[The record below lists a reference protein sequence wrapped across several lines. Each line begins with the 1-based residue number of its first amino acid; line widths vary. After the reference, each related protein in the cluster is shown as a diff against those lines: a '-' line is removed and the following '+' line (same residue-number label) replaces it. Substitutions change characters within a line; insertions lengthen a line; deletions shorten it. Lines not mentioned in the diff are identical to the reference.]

1 MNRQY
6 PCLEVHLDRLTHNA
20 QEILSRCRAQN
31 IQVCGIIKG
40 CGGMPQ
46 VAQVMRQNGAAQIGT
61 SRLEQVARCRAAGVD
76 GPFLLIRIP
85 GLTELPDTVALCDLS
100 LQSDR
105 TTLDA
110 LEQECRRQN
119 KTHGVIVMADLGD
132 LREGFWDKD
141 EFVDACVHVE
151 RDLPHVHL
159 SGIGVNLSCYGSIQP
174 TPEKMGQLTALALRV
189 EEAIGRKARRFM
201 QVDYAYQTFDN
212 LPEGLTAPEGREKPL
227 GTAHA
232 VWCAKKLTEGCPIAV
247 INADDF
253 YGADAFRKMYDY
265 LSKAEDDDKFR
276 YCMVGYQVENT
287 LTENGTVSRGVCTED
302 ENGLLAH
309 IIERTSIHRDADGV
323 IRYDADGD
331 APAGE
336 IALGTPVSLNLWGF
350 TPSFL
355 PSLDDGLREFFAE
368 KLPQNPM
375 KGEYYLPFAV
385 DALIKADK
393 ATAKVLKTSARWYG
407 VTYREDK
414 PVICEA
420 VAKMTE
426 NGEYPAEL

>member
-1 MNRQY
+1 M
-6 PCLEVHLDRLTHNA
+6 VF
-20 QEILSRCRAQN
+20 
-31 IQVCGIIKG
+31 IIR
-40 CGGMPQ
+40 P
-46 VAQVMRQNGAAQIGT
+46 
-61 SRLEQVARCRAAGVD
+61 
-76 GPFLLIRIP
+76 
-85 GLTELPDTVALCDLS
+85 ELHEA
-100 LQSDR
+100 
-105 TTLDA
+105 
-110 LEQECRRQN
+110 
-119 KTHGVIVMADLGD
+119 
-132 LREGFWDKD
+132 F
-141 EFVDACVHVE
+141 
-151 RDLPHVHL
+151 
-159 SGIGVNLSCYGSIQP
+159 
-174 TPEKMGQLTALALRV
+174 

-201 QVDYAYQTFDN
+201 QVDYAYQTLDN

-265 LSKAEDDDKFR
+265 LSKAEDDDRFR